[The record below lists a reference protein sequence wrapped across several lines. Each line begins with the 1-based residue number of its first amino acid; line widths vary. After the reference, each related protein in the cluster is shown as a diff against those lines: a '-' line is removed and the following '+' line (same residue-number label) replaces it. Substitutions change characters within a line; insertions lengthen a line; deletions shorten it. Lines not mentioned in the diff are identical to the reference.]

1 MKHSDITTV
10 RLPTDL
16 NERLDAYSSAW
27 NTTKSDVVKEALSM
41 YFAKEE
47 AEKDSWEVGESY
59 FGKYGSGD
67 GDLSVTYK
75 KRLKEKLNVKYPR

>member
-1 MKHSDITTV
+1 MKSDVTTV
-10 RLPTDL
+10 RLPAEL
-16 NERLDAYSSAW
+16 NEKLDAYSSAW
-27 NTTKSDVVKEALSM
+27 NTTKSDVVKEALQS

-47 AEKDSWEVGESY
+47 TEKDSWEVGEPY